1 MIVDYWI
8 NFFLY
13 FLISDFLYYILEFF
27 FSNIVL
33 LMSFVKN
40 ESKRKS
46 KWNEILVWKSLVI
59 MNFELI
65 FEMLIL
71 YKIWKL

>member
-1 MIVDYWI
+1 
-8 NFFLY
+8 
-13 FLISDFLYYILEFF
+13 
-27 FSNIVL
+27 
-33 LMSFVKN
+33 MSFVKN

>member
-1 MIVDYWI
+1 
-8 NFFLY
+8 
-13 FLISDFLYYILEFF
+13 
-27 FSNIVL
+27 
-33 LMSFVKN
+33 MSFVKN
-40 ESKRKS
+40 ESKRKI

>member
-1 MIVDYWI
+1 
-8 NFFLY
+8 
-13 FLISDFLYYILEFF
+13 
-27 FSNIVL
+27 
-33 LMSFVKN
+33 MSFVKN

-46 KWNEILVWKSLVI
+46 KWNEILDWKSLVI